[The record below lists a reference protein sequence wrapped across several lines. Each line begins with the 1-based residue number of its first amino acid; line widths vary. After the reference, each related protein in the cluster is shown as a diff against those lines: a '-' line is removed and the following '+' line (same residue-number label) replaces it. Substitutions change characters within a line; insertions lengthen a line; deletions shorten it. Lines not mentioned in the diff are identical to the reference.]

1 MNCKLIENGGRC
13 FCDAT
18 SPRAAAG
25 LLRIGPLLIEI
36 GAALLLLL
44 CSSCQTEQGAPFPE
58 QRTASTPVRLTPG
71 DVIKLSFT
79 ATPDMN
85 QSQKIRADGKVSL
98 PLIGEVTAAGKT
110 LGEFQSELIR
120 LYGAQLKNAE
130 VVVTLESAVVQVI
143 VSGAVAKPAK
153 LLFERPTTIFQ
164 AIMEAGGLSE
174 YGSFKNVHVIRL
186 IGGRQ
191 RTQILDLRPT
201 LNGQVTQPF
210 YVKDGDVIYV
220 PPSPF

>member
-1 MNCKLIENGGRC
+1 MNRKLIENRGRSS
-13 FCDAT
+13 CDAT
-18 SPRAAAG
+18 AGRAAAG
-25 LLRIGPLLIEI
+25 LLRIGRLLIGI
-36 GAALLLLL
+36 AAAVLLLL
-44 CSSCQTEQGAPFPE
+44 CSSCQTEQGTPFPE
-58 QRTASTPVRLTPG
+58 QRTASTPVLLTPG
-71 DVIKLSFT
+71 DVIKLSFPP
-79 ATPDMN
+79 TPDLN
-85 QSQKIRADGKVSL
+85 QTQKIRADGKVNL

-110 LGEFQSELIR
+110 LADFQSELIR
-120 LYGAQLKNAE
+120 LYQPQLKYAE
-130 VVVTLESAVVQVI
+130 VVVTLESAVAQVV

-201 LNGQVTQPF
+201 LSGQVTQPF

>member
-1 MNCKLIENGGRC
+1 MNRKLIENGGRSS
-13 FCDAT
+13 CDAT
-18 SPRAAAG
+18 AGRAAAG
-25 LLRIGPLLIEI
+25 LLRIGRLLIGI
-36 GAALLLLL
+36 AASLALLL

-58 QRTASTPVRLTPG
+58 QRTASTPVILTPG
-71 DVIKLSFT
+71 DVIKLSFPP
-79 ATPDMN
+79 TPDLN
-85 QSQKIRADGKVSL
+85 QTQKIQADGKVNL

-110 LGEFQSELIR
+110 LAAFQSELIR
-120 LYGAQLKNAE
+120 LYGAQLKYAE
-130 VVVTLESAVVQVI
+130 VVVTLESSVIQVV
-143 VSGAVAKPAK
+143 VSGAVTKPAK
-153 LLFERPTTIFQ
+153 LLFDRPTTIFQ

-191 RTQILDLRPT
+191 RTQILNLRPT
-201 LNGQVTQPF
+201 LSGQATQPF

>member
-1 MNCKLIENGGRC
+1 
-13 FCDAT
+13 
-18 SPRAAAG
+18 
-25 LLRIGPLLIEI
+25 
-36 GAALLLLL
+36 
-44 CSSCQTEQGAPFPE
+44 
-58 QRTASTPVRLTPG
+58 LTPG

-201 LNGQVTQPF
+201 LNGQATQPF

>member
-1 MNCKLIENGGRC
+1 MNCKLIENVRRS

-18 SPRAAAG
+18 TRRVAAG
-25 LLRIGPLLIEI
+25 LLRIGPLVVGIA
-36 GAALLLLL
+36 AALLLVL

-85 QSQKIRADGKVSL
+85 QTQKIRADGKVSL

-110 LGEFQSELIR
+110 LADFQSELIR
-120 LYGAQLKNAE
+120 LYEAQLKNAE
-130 VVVTLESAVVQVI
+130 VVVTLESAVAQVV

-164 AIMEAGGLSE
+164 AIMEAGGLNE

-191 RTQILDLRPT
+191 HTQILDLRPT
-201 LNGQVTQPF
+201 LSGQATQPF